1 MKRRLLVALAA
12 VSLAVTF
19 AGAASVQAQT
29 QTQTKTLRL
38 VPYADLKVLDP
49 FFTTAYITRNF
60 GFMVY
65 DTLFAPDAK
74 GVPQPEMVQGYKTS
88 DDGKLWTFTL
98 RDGLKFSDGN
108 AVKAADCVASLQ
120 RWQTRDNI
128 GRAMTAAGG
137 QWSVVDDKTFTL
149 TLKQPFGPVLDGLAK
164 VASYPAFILPERLA
178 KMPDTAP
185 LNEVVGSGPYTF
197 KRDEWVP
204 GSKLVFLRNPQ
215 YAGRSDPATG
225 LAGDKASHVDRV
237 EWVILPDSN
246 SAIAALKNNE
256 VDMIEEIPAD
266 YVDTLRS
273 DPDIRVGVT
282 GKTQGYII
290 MNQLYPPFNNAKAR
304 QALLHAVDQEKFI
317 TAMGYPAD
325 MRMKYCATYFICGSP
340 SDTSAGSDPYHT
352 PDMAKAKQLLAESGY
367 KGEQVAVLL
376 PTDVA
381 YLNSATLVAIQ
392 AMQDM
397 GMNVDI
403 QSMDWATET
412 ARRANKNAPDK
423 GGWNVYMSSA
433 ADYSVNSPINNTYL
447 GATCGNS
454 LPGWPCDQK
463 LDEIRAQW
471 IAATDPAQRKTLLD
485 QFQERAYEAV
495 PYISV
500 GQYSRAYAVRK
511 SLKYSELLWGLP
523 NVWVLDK

>member
-1 MKRRLLVALAA
+1 MKRRIFTALAA
-12 VSLAVTF
+12 LSMAATCL
-19 AGAASVQAQT
+19 AGAPAQAQG
-29 QTQTKTLRL
+29 KTLRL

-74 GVPQPEMVQGYKTS
+74 GVPQPQMVASYTTS
-88 DDGKLWTFTL
+88 ADGKQWRFTL

-108 AVKAADCVASLQ
+108 AVKAADCVASLE
-120 RWQTRDNI
+120 RWQKRDNI

-137 QWSVVDDKTFTL
+137 QWAVVDDKTFTL
-149 TLKQPFGPVLDGLAK
+149 TLRQPFGPVLDGLAK
-164 VASYPAFILPERLA
+164 VASYPAFIIPERLA
-178 KMPDTAP
+178 KMPDNTP

-215 YAGRSDPATG
+215 YVGRSDPPSG
-225 LAGDKASHVDRV
+225 LAGNKTSHVDRV
-237 EWVILPDSN
+237 EWAILPDSN

-256 VDMIEEIPAD
+256 VDMIEELPPD
-266 YVDTLRS
+266 YIETVRGDH
-273 DPDIRVGVT
+273 DIHVGMT
-282 GKTQGYII
+282 GNTQAYII
-290 MNQLYPPFNNAKAR
+290 MNFLNPPFDNVKAR
-304 QALLHAVDQEKFI
+304 QALRHAIDQEKFV

-325 MRMKYCATYFICGSP
+325 MRMNYCATYFICGTP
-340 SDTSAGSDPYHT
+340 NDTSAGAEPYRKV
-352 PDMAKAKQLLAESGY
+352 DMALAKKLLAESGY
-367 KGEQVAVLL
+367 KGETIAVLL

-397 GMNVDI
+397 GMNLDI

-412 ARRANKNAPDK
+412 ARRANKNPVDK
-423 GGWNVYMSSA
+423 SGWSIYLSSA

-447 GATCGNS
+447 GAACGNS
-454 LPGWPCDQK
+454 LPGWPCDKQ
-463 LDEIRAQW
+463 LDEIRGEW
-471 IAATDPAQRKTLLD
+471 IGATDPAKRKELLD
-485 QFQERAYEAV
+485 RFQARAYEAI
-495 PYISV
+495 PYIAV
-500 GQYSRAYAVRK
+500 GQYSRAHAVRK
-511 SLKYSELLWGLP
+511 TITHSELLWGLP